1 MKDIFAKCY
10 EPQLQDELREKG
22 IYPFFHYLETRQ
34 GPEVI
39 MEGKRRIMM
48 GSNNYLGLTSDPE
61 VVEATIEAI
70 RKYGTGCSGSRFL
83 NGTLKIHLELEKELA
98 EFLHKDDCMIFPSGF
113 QANLGIVS
121 GVAGLADYVIIDRD
135 VHASIYDGCKLS
147 GSKVLRFFHN
157 DIEDLEK
164 KLQSVPET
172 AGCLVVADGVYSMSG
187 DIADLPGICGMAK
200 KYGARVMLD
209 DAHGLGVLGEGG
221 RGLASHFGLED
232 QVDIIMGTFS
242 KSLASLGGF
251 MAADARVIDY
261 TRHISRPFVFAAA
274 SAPAQC
280 ASALA
285 ALRHIK
291 AHPEEITKLF
301 DLASLFREELKKRNV
316 KIKEA
321 PTPIVPIYTYDTERT
336 LRICRRI
343 YDEGV
348 YVNSVLPPAV
358 PEGQC
363 LIRTSLMATLTPE
376 LIAEAAEIIARVV
389 LEEEAKAAQS

>member
-1 MKDIFAKCY
+1 MKDLFAKCY
-10 EPQLQDELREKG
+10 EPQRQDYLRDKG

-39 MEGKRRIMM
+39 MEGKRKIML
-48 GSNNYLGLTSDPE
+48 GSNNYLGLTSSPD
-61 VVEATIEAI
+61 VIDATIETI
-70 RKYGTGCSGSRFL
+70 RQYGTGCSGSRFL

-98 EFLHKDDCMIFPSGF
+98 EFLHKEDCMLFPSGF
-113 QANLGIVS
+113 QANLGIIA
-121 GVAGLADYVIIDRD
+121 GVCGLGDVVIIDRD
-135 VHASIYDGCKLS
+135 VHASIYDGCKLC
-147 GSKVLRFFHN
+147 GAKVMRFFHN

-164 KLQSVPET
+164 QLMKVPED

-221 RGLASHFGLED
+221 RGLSSHFGLED

-242 KSLASLGGF
+242 KSLASIGGF
-251 MAADARVIDY
+251 MAADARIIDY
-261 TRHISRPFVFAAA
+261 ARHASRPFVFAAA
-274 SAPAQC
+274 TAPSQT

-291 AHPEEITKLF
+291 EHPEEITHLF
-301 DLASLFREELKKRNV
+301 ELASLFRKELKDRGV
-316 KIKEA
+316 KIIDA
-321 PTPIVPIYTYDTERT
+321 PTPIVPIYTYETERT
-336 LRICRRI
+336 LRIVRKI
-343 YDEGV
+343 YDAGV

-358 PEGQC
+358 AEGQC
-363 LIRTSLMATLTPE
+363 LIRTSLMTTLTPE
-376 LIAEAAEIIARVV
+376 LIREAAEIIAKVV
-389 LEEEAKAAQS
+389 LAEEE